1 MSLDHKNVVR
11 NNDEFIC
18 TACGKSWDATDRDP
32 PECDAVRHRSEP
44 IKNIQNLPWEKVK
57 TNLQRIDPDHLTN
70 LLTNNGQS
78 MTVQGDGTL
87 KRVDPTVNIAS
98 HWPTPSDPN
107 RLMERMLVEHANAL
121 PLTRADFATV
131 TAWLVSEI
139 GDERRAM
146 LVYAADRHTAQT
158 YAVAVTGRTATME
171 VRRLGA
177 MDKHGYGRSAYV
189 ELNPAL
195 LKKASKAAGREV
207 VSLITWRRQA

>member
-1 MSLDHKNVVR
+1 MSLNHKNVVR

-18 TACGKSWDATDRDP
+18 TACGKSWDATDREP
-32 PECDAVRHRSEP
+32 PPCDAVRHQSAP
-44 IKNIQNLPWEKVK
+44 IKSIQNLPR
-57 TNLQRIDPDHLTN
+57 TIGPR
-70 LLTNNGQS
+70 S
-78 MTVQGDGTL
+78 MGKSPSDV
-87 KRVDPTVNIAS
+87 TVNIAS

-107 RLMERMLVEHANAL
+107 RLMERMLVEHANSL

>member
-1 MSLDHKNVVR
+1 MSLNHKNVVR

-18 TACGKSWDATDRDP
+18 TACGKSWDATDREP
-32 PECDAVRHRSEP
+32 PPCNVVRHQSAP
-44 IKNIQNLPWEKVK
+44 VKSIQNLPRNGTFMIARGVGKTMSVEQAEKYAEEWRK
-57 TNLQRIDPDHLTN
+57 NNPRIAQYWVT
-70 LLTNNGQS
+70 
-78 MTVQGDGTL
+78 
-87 KRVDPTVNIAS
+87 PT
-98 HWPTPSDPN
+98 DPN
-107 RLMERMLVEHANAL
+107 RLLERMLVEQANAT

-146 LVYAADRHTAQT
+146 LVYAADRHTAQA

-189 ELNPAL
+189 ELNPML

>member
-18 TACGKSWDATDRDP
+18 TACGKSWDATDREP
-32 PECDAVRHRSEP
+32 PPCNAVRHQSAP
-44 IKNIQNLPWEKVK
+44 VKSIQNLPRNGTFMIARGVGK
-57 TNLQRIDPDHLTN
+57 TMTEEQAAQYAEEWRKNNPRIT
-70 LLTNNGQS
+70 QYW
-78 MTVQGDGTL
+78 
-87 KRVDPTVNIAS
+87 PT
-98 HWPTPSDPN
+98 PTPSDPN

>member
-1 MSLDHKNVVR
+1 MSLNHKSVVR
-11 NNDEFIC
+11 NNDEYFC

-32 PECDAVRHRSEP
+32 PACDAVRHQSAP
-44 IKNIQNLPWEKVK
+44 VKSIQNLPRTGVFSIATSVGK
-57 TNLQRIDPDHLTN
+57 TMTEEQAAQYADEWLK
-70 LLTNNGQS
+70 NNPG
-78 MTVQGDGTL
+78 
-87 KRVDPTVNIAS
+87 IAQY
-98 HWPTPSDPN
+98 WPTPTPADPN
-107 RLMERMLVEHANAL
+107 RLLERMLVEHANAA

-146 LVYAADRHTAQT
+146 LVYAADRHSAQE
-158 YAVAVTGRTATME
+158 YSVAVTGRTATME

-177 MDKHGYGRSAYV
+177 MDKHGWGRSAYV

>member
-1 MSLDHKNVVR
+1 MSLNHKNVVR

-18 TACGKSWDATDRDP
+18 TACGKSWDATDREP
-32 PECDAVRHRSEP
+32 PPCDAVRHQSAP
-44 IKNIQNLPWEKVK
+44 VKSIQNLPRGIGK
-57 TNLQRIDPDHLTN
+57 P
-70 LLTNNGQS
+70 QS
-78 MTVQGDGTL
+78 DV
-87 KRVDPTVNIAS
+87 TVNITS

-158 YAVAVTGRTATME
+158 YAVAVTGLTATME

>member
-1 MSLDHKNVVR
+1 MSLNHKSVVR
-11 NNDEFIC
+11 NNDEYFC

-32 PECDAVRHRSEP
+32 PACEAAT
-44 IKNIQNLPWEKVK
+44 Q
-57 TNLQRIDPDHLTN
+57 
-70 LLTNNGQS
+70 
-78 MTVQGDGTL
+78 
-87 KRVDPTVNIAS
+87 VNIAT
-98 HWPTPSDPN
+98 HWPTPADPN
-107 RLMERMLVEHANAL
+107 RLLERMLVEHANAA

-146 LVYAADRHTAQT
+146 LVYAADRHSAQE

-177 MDKHGYGRSAYV
+177 MDKHGWGRSSYV

>member
-1 MSLDHKNVVR
+1 MSLNHKSVVR
-11 NNDEFIC
+11 NNDEYFC

-32 PECDAVRHRSEP
+32 PACEAAT
-44 IKNIQNLPWEKVK
+44 Q
-57 TNLQRIDPDHLTN
+57 
-70 LLTNNGQS
+70 
-78 MTVQGDGTL
+78 
-87 KRVDPTVNIAS
+87 VNIAT
-98 HWPTPSDPN
+98 HWPTPTDPN
-107 RLMERMLVEHANAL
+107 RLLERMLVEHANAA

-131 TAWLVSEI
+131 TAWLVNEI
-139 GDERRAM
+139 GDERRSM
-146 LVYAADRHTAQT
+146 LVYAADRHSAQE

-177 MDKHGYGRSAYV
+177 MDKHGWGRSSYV

>member
-18 TACGKSWDATDRDP
+18 TACGKSWDATDREP
-32 PECDAVRHRSEP
+32 PPCNAVRHQSAP
-44 IKNIQNLPWEKVK
+44 VKSIQNLPRNGTFLIARSVGK
-57 TNLQRIDPDHLTN
+57 TMTEEQAAQYADEWRK
-70 LLTNNGQS
+70 NNPGITQY
-78 MTVQGDGTL
+78 
-87 KRVDPTVNIAS
+87 
-98 HWPTPSDPN
+98 WPTPTPTDPN
-107 RLMERMLVEHANAL
+107 RLMERMLVEHANSA

>member
-1 MSLDHKNVVR
+1 MSLNHKSVVR
-11 NNDEFIC
+11 NNDEYFC

-32 PECDAVRHRSEP
+32 PTCDPHFRENAP
-44 IKNIQNLPWEKVK
+44 YNGGY
-57 TNLQRIDPDHLTN
+57 LTPF
-70 LLTNNGQS
+70 
-78 MTVQGDGTL
+78 V
-87 KRVDPTVNIAS
+87 PE
-98 HWPTPSDPN
+98 TPADPN
-107 RLMERMLVEHANAL
+107 RLLERMLVENANAA

-146 LVYAADRHTAQT
+146 LVYAADRHSAQE
-158 YAVAVTGRTATME
+158 YSVAVTGRTATME

-177 MDKHGYGRSAYV
+177 MDKHGWGRSSYV